1 MKIQHLRYFTSVVD
15 HGGVIRA
22 AERLHVTQP
31 SVSAG
36 LKALEEDL
44 GCALFERAGARL
56 RLTPAGVRFHRRAVE
71 ILRQCDL
78 AKAEALGTGDLPALR
93 LGVLG
98 TLPERML
105 AALASALAT
114 QPGRAA
120 VTYRIGAAERIA
132 AWLKQGRVDAALTVH
147 DGEPLA
153 GHARVL
159 LREPFVCL
167 TAPAHRFAAAGAVR
181 MEDLVG
187 EPFVV
192 RAQCEGQR
200 AARAR
205 LRAARI
211 AMTVAAVADSDGA
224 ALALVRAGVGVTL
237 APRSLQGDGVRAVEV
252 ADLDLDRCVALHWHP
267 TVPAAWVEAI
277 AAAVQLEP

>member
-1 MKIQHLRYFTSVVD
+1 MKMQHLRYFTAVVD

-31 SVSAG
+31 TVSAG

-56 RLTPAGVRFHRRAVE
+56 RLTPAGVRFHRRSEE

-78 AKAEALGTGDLPALR
+78 ARAEVQGTGELPALR
-93 LGVLG
+93 LGMLN
-98 TLPERML
+98 TLAERMVADL
-105 AALASALAT
+105 AAALAV

-120 VTYRIGAAERIA
+120 VSYRVGTADRVA
-132 AWLKQGRVDAALTVH
+132 AWLKQGRIDAALTVH
-147 DGEPLA
+147 EGEAPA
-153 GHARVL
+153 GQVRVL
-159 LREPFVCL
+159 HREPFVCL
-167 TAPAHRFAAAGAVR
+167 TAPAHRFAVASAVR
-181 MEDLVG
+181 VEDLVG

-192 RAQCEGQR
+192 RAHCEGQR

-205 LRAARI
+205 LRAQRV

-237 APRSLQGDGVRAVEV
+237 APRSLQGEGLCAVEV
-252 ADLDLDRCVALHWHP
+252 ADLDLERCLALHWHP
-267 TVPAAWVEAI
+267 AVPAAWVEAI
-277 AAAVQLEP
+277 AAAVQPDP